1 VPETVLEGLALTCR
15 PLGENDRLLTL
26 LCEEQGLVRLAVP
39 GARRPKSS
47 LAAALPLTL
56 MRLQVGGRGDL
67 RRVRQLQVLH
77 SHGALGARLETLAA
91 AQALAE
97 LCLVL
102 VPGGLAVP
110 GILPD
115 LLLQLERLEAVVAD
129 QRQDLEALVIAV
141 QGSVHLL
148 ALGGFALPLQACA
161 RTGAPLLPP
170 VGDWEWRCSLLPG
183 EGLAIGAMA
192 GARLVL
198 NASELALLQRLT
210 RPAIPRRRDGELLG
224 PLPVWL
230 HLLDLV
236 ESWCDEHLGRRP
248 RAFRLLR
255 AGFEPGEPAR

>member
-1 VPETVLEGLALTCR
+1 
-15 PLGENDRLLTL
+15 
-26 LCEEQGLVRLAVP
+26 
-39 GARRPKSS
+39 
-47 LAAALPLTL
+47 
-56 MRLQVGGRGDL
+56 
-67 RRVRQLQVLH
+67 
-77 SHGALGARLETLAA
+77 
-91 AQALAE
+91 
-97 LCLVL
+97 
-102 VPGGLAVP
+102 VP

-183 EGLAIGAMA
+183 EGLAIGAVA

-255 AGFEPGEPAR
+255 AGFEPGEPAQ